1 MSDYYGRRGISGV
14 DQVEVDCVYI
24 EVNFLIMAEL
34 INALPGVELPVRE
47 VTSRLASMWEAE
59 PSSSQLE
66 FRASQMNVVLHF
78 GLDVTAE
85 EARERFDA
93 VIRFAQ
99 RYPSRIIVLCPTRV
113 DLDGA
118 MESKLFSQ
126 CYIGDSHREMCC
138 CEALL
143 LRYKSEDFGYLS
155 NQVSIWLEGDLPTY
169 YWFSGVPA
177 QRIEKYFNNLLL
189 GVRRCVYD
197 SSIESDDLS
206 KLNWP
211 DPSRVGDLAKARLL
225 PARQTLGQF
234 MSGYSIE
241 SICEGLQS
249 VRVRHCESMS
259 GEGRGLL
266 EWVQSCLSDC
276 DSVKSYSALGV
287 EFSVSESEPSDLC
300 TLELEFVYNDDRF
313 LKYRKFKDGSL
324 GQIEASLGK
333 GKEQIP
339 IRVKPLETEQA
350 LAEAFFF

>member
-1 MSDYYGRRGISGV
+1 
-14 DQVEVDCVYI
+14 
-24 EVNFLIMAEL
+24 MAEL

-47 VTSRLASMWEAE
+47 VTSRLASMWETGPE
-59 PSSSQLE
+59 SSPLD

-78 GLDVTAE
+78 GLDVTEE

-93 VIRFAQ
+93 LIRFAQ
-99 RYPSRIIVLCPTRV
+99 RYPSRIIVLCPTRA

-143 LRYKSEDFGYLS
+143 LRYKSEDFGHLA

-169 YWFSGVPA
+169 HWFSGVPA
-177 QRIEKYFNNLLL
+177 KRIEKYFDNLLL

-197 SSIESDDLS
+197 SSIESEDLS
-206 KLNWP
+206 QLNWP

-225 PARQTLGQF
+225 PARQAIGQF

-241 SICEGLQS
+241 SICEGLQA
-249 VRVRHCESMS
+249 VHVRHCASMS

-266 EWVQSCLSDC
+266 EWVQSCFADC
-276 DSVKSYSALGV
+276 DGCDSCAALGA
-287 EFSVSESEPSDLC
+287 EFTVTESEDSDEC
-300 TLELEFVYNDDRF
+300 ALELEFIYSDERF
-313 LKYRKFKDGSL
+313 LKCRKFKDGSR
-324 GQIEASLGK
+324 GEIQASLGK
-333 GKEQIP
+333 GEETICT
-339 IRVKPLETEQA
+339 RVKPLATEQA